1 MYGDENRFGGNVY
14 NQMFQQNA
22 VDIESLKGPVVPIA
36 TSNVNVSREAVHVT
50 PIEELI
56 KYKDGI
62 VIKLPGFVPNVP
74 WYAQIKRPSL
84 MSLAASGKVPNSLMT
99 QATDLFA
106 KGAGA
111 MVGTNN
117 TIIKDVYDVVMIV
130 CEAALVKPSMN
141 ELRENGI
148 VLTDEQLMA
157 IFSYTQEGVKALER
171 FFPE

>member
-1 MYGDENRFGGNVY
+1 MYEDRYDGNVY

-22 VDIESLKGPVVPIA
+22 VDAASLKGRPVAPS
-36 TSNVNVSREAVHVT
+36 TVNVTHEAMRVT
-50 PIEELI
+50 PIEELVR
-56 KYKDGI
+56 YKDGVI
-62 VIKLPGFVPNVP
+62 VKLPGFVPGVP

-84 MSLAASGKVPNSLMT
+84 MSLAANGKVPNSLMT

-106 KGAGA
+106 KGASA
-111 MVGTNN
+111 MVGVNN
-117 TIIKDVYDVVMIV
+117 TVIKDVYDVVMIV
-130 CEAALVKPSMN
+130 CEAALVKPSMD
-141 ELRENGI
+141 ELRKNGI

>member
-1 MYGDENRFGGNVY
+1 MYEDRYDSNVY

-22 VDIESLKGPVVPIA
+22 VDAASFKGRPVAQSI
-36 TSNVNVSREAVHVT
+36 VNVTREAMHVT
-50 PIEELI
+50 PIEELV
-56 KYKDGI
+56 KYKDGV
-62 VIKLPGFVPNVP
+62 VIKLPGFVPDVP

-111 MVGTNN
+111 MVGVNN
-117 TIIKDVYDVVMIV
+117 TVIKDVYDVVMIV
-130 CEAALVKPSMN
+130 CEAALVKPSMD

>member
-14 NQMFQQNA
+14 NQMFQQST
-22 VDIESLKGPVVPIA
+22 VDVASLKGPVVPIA
-36 TSNVNVSREAVHVT
+36 TNAANVTREAPQVT

-111 MVGTNN
+111 MVGANS

>member
-1 MYGDENRFGGNVY
+1 MYDDRYDDNVY
-14 NQMFQQNA
+14 NQMFKQSAHNA
-22 VDIESLKGPVVPIA
+22 VDAKSLQGTFIPSS
-36 TSNVNVSREAVHVT
+36 SNVGSEAMRVT
-50 PIEELI
+50 PIEELV
-56 KYKDGI
+56 KYKDG
-62 VIKLPGFVPNVP
+62 VVVKLPGFAPGVP

-84 MSLAASGKVPNSLMT
+84 MSLAANGKVPNSLMA

-111 MVGTNN
+111 MVGVNN
-117 TIIKDVYDVVMIV
+117 TVIKDVYDVVMIV
-130 CEAALVKPSMN
+130 CEAALVKPSMD
-141 ELRENGI
+141 ELRKNGI